1 MSLFLC
7 QSFITN
13 INITPAREIPPAT
26 SGKAECPILSS
37 FYQYGAA
44 AWETLVRCVGPCR
57 RTQAQVGSFRP
68 IQVSW
73 EGAAGHLGP
82 DLLHPPALRTS
93 CEGTGRMSS
102 TGGGCDLQ
110 NFLLCCLDLFF
121 FFFLKP
127 GSDYAAKHPCQAGRA
142 GWPLGVPRCRRRRAV
157 AAGPAAAGLP
167 ATWGAPLRGCRLQ
180 FALGLQPQRW
190 FGLRMS
196 SPGLAGLGGNFVPVL
211 VDCGLAGPT
220 QCKAAGLLQP
230 CSLLPRASRW
240 TWTTN
245 KVLSPRTGQKRNRD
259 PNAAQPKEGEIN
271 HKSHISLA
279 SPTHSRL
286 RRRGFFYGLS
296 FTWFCT
302 SASMTKAFNTRKVI
316 TAMKFPLCDLPR

>member
-93 CEGTGRMSS
+93 CEGSGRMSS

-121 FFFLKP
+121 FSFLSQVLTMQP
-127 GSDYAAKHPCQAGRA
+127 SIPARQGGQAGR
-142 GWPLGVPRCRRRRAV
+142 WVCR
-157 AAGPAAAGLP
+157 AAGEGGLWQLVQQQLASRRPGALLCEAAVCNSHLVSN
-167 ATWGAPLRGCRLQ
+167 L
-180 FALGLQPQRW
+180 
-190 FGLRMS
+190 S
-196 SPGLAGLGGNFVPVL
+196 DGLG
-211 VDCGLAGPT
+211 
-220 QCKAAGLLQP
+220 
-230 CSLLPRASRW
+230 
-240 TWTTN
+240 
-245 KVLSPRTGQKRNRD
+245 
-259 PNAAQPKEGEIN
+259 
-271 HKSHISLA
+271 
-279 SPTHSRL
+279 
-286 RRRGFFYGLS
+286 
-296 FTWFCT
+296 
-302 SASMTKAFNTRKVI
+302 
-316 TAMKFPLCDLPR
+316 